1 VMPTLPC
8 PFPLDKILVC
18 TDDSPA
24 SQGAVRA
31 AFDLARACGS
41 RIYLLYALEFLP
53 YYEYS
58 QPDALGMTPT
68 VSQDFFELRERAA
81 REHLDKTKQVAAQEG
96 LAIEVRFQTGSPV
109 YGEIQAAAAEIQPQL
124 IIMGRRGKSGL
135 ERLLVGSVTARVI
148 GSTPHR
154 VLVVPRNA
162 VLSLNKILV
171 ATDGSPAGQ
180 KAGQIALGI
189 AKRTGAQL
197 TAITAG
203 YGELDPKQA
212 KVLVRELA
220 AEAKRQDV
228 PLIPLTPG
236 GRPEDAIIQV
246 ATAKQTG
253 LIIMGSRGQTGLK
266 RLFMGSVAERVI
278 GQAACPVL
286 VVKGAE

>member
-1 VMPTLPC
+1 MMPTLPC
-8 PFPLDKILVC
+8 PFPLDQVLVC

-41 RIYLLYALEFLP
+41 RISLLYALEFLP

-68 VSQDFFELRERAA
+68 VGQDFFELRERAV
-81 REHLDKTKQVAAQEG
+81 REHLEQRKQEATREG
-96 LAIEVRFQTGSPV
+96 LEMEILLQTGSPV
-109 YGEIQAAAAEIQPQL
+109 YAEILAAADKIQPQL

-148 GSTPHR
+148 GHTTHK

-171 ATDGSPAGQ
+171 ASDGSPAGQ
-180 KAGQIALGI
+180 NAGQIALSI
-189 AKRTGAQL
+189 AKRTGGQL
-197 TAITAG
+197 TAVTTG

-212 KVLVRELA
+212 KTIVRELA

-246 ATAKQTG
+246 ATAKQTN
-253 LIIMGSRGQTGLK
+253 LIIMGNRGQTGLK

-286 VVKGAE
+286 VVKGAG

>member
-1 VMPTLPC
+1 MMPTLPC

-41 RIYLLYALEFLP
+41 RIFLLYALEFLP

-68 VSQDFFELRERAA
+68 VSQDFFELRERAV
-81 REHLDKTKQVAAQEG
+81 REHLERKKQEAAQEG
-96 LAIEVRFQTGSPV
+96 LEMEVRFQTGSPV
-109 YGEIQAAAAEIQPQL
+109 YGEILGAAADIQPQL
-124 IIMGRRGKSGL
+124 IIMGRKGKSGL

-148 GSTPHR
+148 GSTSHK

-162 VLSLNKILV
+162 MLSLNRILV
-171 ATDGSPAGQ
+171 ASDGSNAGQ
-180 KAGQIALGI
+180 NAGQVALSI

-197 TAITAG
+197 TAVTAG
-203 YGELDPKQA
+203 YGELDPKKA
-212 KVLVRELA
+212 KVIVRELA
-220 AEAKRQDV
+220 AEAKRQDIS
-228 PLIPLTPG
+228 LIPLTPG

-246 ATAKQTG
+246 ATAKQTN

-278 GQAACPVL
+278 GQATCPVL
-286 VVKGAE
+286 IVK

>member
-1 VMPTLPC
+1 MMSTLPC

-24 SQGAVRA
+24 SQGAVGA

-41 RIYLLYALEFLP
+41 RIFLLYALEFLP

-68 VSQDFFELRERAA
+68 VSQDFFELRERAV
-81 REHLDKTKQVAAQEG
+81 REQLEQRKQEAAQEG
-96 LAIEVRFQTGSPV
+96 LEMEIRFQTGSPV
-109 YGEIQAAAAEIQPQL
+109 YAEILAVAEDIQPQL

-148 GSTPHR
+148 GHASHK
-154 VLVVPRNA
+154 VLVVPRDA

-171 ATDGSPAGQ
+171 ASDGSPAGQ
-180 KAGQIALGI
+180 NAGQIALSI
-189 AKRTGAQL
+189 AKRTGGQL
-197 TAITAG
+197 TAVTAG

-212 KVLVRELA
+212 KVIVRELA

-228 PLIPLTPG
+228 PLVPLTPG

-246 ATAKQTG
+246 ATAKKTN
-253 LIIMGSRGQTGLK
+253 LIIMGSHGRTGLM

-278 GQAACPVL
+278 GQATCPVL
-286 VVKGAE
+286 VVK

>member
-1 VMPTLPC
+1 MMPTLPC

-41 RIYLLYALEFLP
+41 RIFLLYAMEFLP

-81 REHLDKTKQVAAQEG
+81 REHLDQRKQEAAQEG
-96 LAIEVRFQTGSPV
+96 LELEIRFQTGSPV
-109 YGEIQAAAAEIQPQL
+109 YGEILAAADDIQPQL

-148 GSTPHR
+148 GHTSHR
-154 VLVVPRNA
+154 ILVVPRDA
-162 VLSLNKILV
+162 VLSFNKLLV
-171 ATDGSPAGQ
+171 AGDGSPAGQ
-180 KAGQIALGI
+180 NAGQIALSI
-189 AKRTGAQL
+189 AERTGGQL
-197 TAITAG
+197 TAVTAG

-212 KVLVRELA
+212 KALVRELA
-220 AEAKRQDV
+220 AEAKRRDI

-246 ATAKQTG
+246 ATAKQAN
-253 LIIMGSRGQTGLK
+253 LIIMGSHGRTGLK
-266 RLFMGSVAERVI
+266 RLFLGSVAERVI

-286 VVKGAE
+286 VVKGAG

>member
-1 VMPTLPC
+1 MAPTLPC
-8 PFPLDKILVC
+8 PFPLEKILVC

-41 RIYLLYALEFLP
+41 RVYLLYAMEFLP

-68 VSQDFFELRERAA
+68 VGQDFFELRERAA
-81 REHLDKTKQVAAQEG
+81 REHLERRKQEAAREG
-96 LAIEVRFQTGSPV
+96 LDIEVRFQTGSPV
-109 YGEIQAAAAEIQPQL
+109 YGEILAAAEDIKPQL
-124 IIMGRRGKSGL
+124 IIMGRKGKSGL

-148 GSTPHR
+148 GSTSYK
-154 VLVVPRNA
+154 VLVVPRKA

-171 ATDGSPAGQ
+171 ASDGSPAGH
-180 KAGQIALGI
+180 KAGQIALDI
-189 AKRTGAQL
+189 AKRTGCQL
-197 TAITAG
+197 TAVTAG

-212 KVLVRELA
+212 KTIVRELA
-220 AEAKRQDV
+220 AEAKRQDI

-246 ATAKQTG
+246 ATAKETN
-253 LIIMGSRGQTGLK
+253 LIIMGSRGLTGLK

-286 VVKGAE
+286 VVKDAG